1 MTQEPRHDSLLLKL
15 TRQVPGVIYQFQQM
29 PDGTYRMP
37 FANNRLKEIIGVN
50 PEDVAMDAGPIFE
63 KIHPE
68 DREPLFCSIEQ
79 SYQQKTDWENEFRV
93 INPDNEICWL
103 RGLARIELLHNGGAL
118 WHGYLQDVTQ
128 RKLTEQQTKEAQQKY
143 QGYFESAPDGL
154 FVVDSEGRF
163 LEANPAAC
171 RMTGYSHEQL
181 LCMSVK
187 DLVHPCFHPAKNNT
201 LIRSFKIGALDEE
214 IKLTKA
220 GGEEIW
226 IRLVTSRLNAQAVI
240 AFCHDITSRK
250 EDEERL
256 ASQLSFEIL
265 LSATSS
271 RFVNTTL
278 EEFDASVDEVLNN
291 IGEYFKAHRS
301 YVFVFSED
309 YSSMSN
315 THEWCA
321 RGVEPQKEQLQ
332 NFPVGKLPWWWK
344 QMKDKKC
351 IHIPDLDKQ
360 KGFSAFEREQ
370 LEMQGIKSLLCIPM
384 LDRGILI
391 GFFGLDRIYKSAPWS
406 QLEINHFYLV
416 SEVLSGV
423 FGKIRAWKALSKLNE
438 ELLEKQNALEQLNV
452 RQKSRIEEEVSKNR
466 RMDQLIAL
474 QARQA
479 ALGEMIGNIAHQWR
493 QPLNLLSLAV
503 YDLEEAYRNN
513 ELNTEYL
520 ENSMQYIDRVVQDMS
535 ATIDQFRSNF
545 KPTGEKRTFNVSEVM
560 DDAIAFLKP
569 YCVNMKIKVNR
580 VVEDDFDLT
589 GYAEQMEQ
597 VFINILKNAYD
608 ALCEHKPIE
617 KNIDIKICKLPQSR
631 GRVEIRNSGK
641 PIHEEMLPRL
651 FDPYFTT
658 KQEGE
663 GKGLGLYLAKVIVE
677 KHMKGS
683 LYCNNLDDGVAFV
696 IEF

>member
-1 MTQEPRHDSLLLKL
+1 MTHHPRHDSLLMKL

-37 FANNRLKEIIGVN
+37 FANNRLKEITGVD
-50 PEDVAMDAGPIFE
+50 PEDVVQDAGPIFE

-79 SYQQKTDWENEFRV
+79 SYQHKTDWESEFRI
-93 INPDNEICWL
+93 INPDNKICWL
-103 RGLARIELLHNGGAL
+103 RGLARIELLQNGGAL
-118 WHGYLQDVTQ
+118 WHGYLQDVT
-128 RKLTEQQTKEAQQKY
+128 
-143 QGYFESAPDGL
+143 G
-154 FVVDSEGRF
+154 
-163 LEANPAAC
+163 
-171 RMTGYSHEQL
+171 
-181 LCMSVK
+181 
-187 DLVHPCFHPAKNNT
+187 
-201 LIRSFKIGALDEE
+201 
-214 IKLTKA
+214 
-220 GGEEIW
+220 
-226 IRLVTSRLNAQAVI
+226 
-240 AFCHDITSRK
+240 RK

-256 ASQLSFEIL
+256 ASQLAFEIL
-265 LSATSS
+265 LSASS
-271 RFVNTTL
+271 SLFVNTTL
-278 EEFDASVDEVLNN
+278 EEFDASVDEVLKN

-332 NFPVGKLPWWWK
+332 YFPVEKMPWWWK

-351 IHIPDLDKQ
+351 IHIPDVDKQ
-360 KGFSAFEREQ
+360 KGFSAYERKQ
-370 LEMQGIKSLLCIPM
+370 LEVQGIKSLLCIPM
-384 LDRGILI
+384 LDRGVLI

-406 QLEINHFYLV
+406 QWEINHFYLV
-416 SEVLSGV
+416 SEVLAGV
-423 FGKIRAWKALSKLNE
+423 FGKVGAWKAMSKLNE

-520 ENSMQYIDRVVQDMS
+520 ENSMQYIDKVVQDMS

-545 KPTGEKRTFNVSEVM
+545 KPTGEKRTFNVGEVM

-608 ALCEHKPIE
+608 ALCEHKPLE
-617 KNIDIKICKLPQSR
+617 KNIDIKICKLPHSR
-631 GRVEIRNSGK
+631 GRVEISNSGL
-641 PIHEEMLPRL
+641 PISEDLLPRL

-663 GKGLGLYLAKVIVE
+663 GKGLGLYLAKVIIE

-683 LYCNNLDDGVAFV
+683 LYCNNLDEGVAFV